1 MHAPI
6 PPTEQISI
14 INKLNEPVTKCESLK
29 TDDEHIVEAKRI
41 LDFVSEHSQE
51 PKQEVVVNPKVMLS
65 TEIAALTGKEH
76 KNVVRDI
83 RIIVKQLN
91 EDGSNLSSGFKST
104 TYVAG
109 NGKNEVC
116 YELDYEAT
124 MIVMTGYDVV
134 ARAKVIK
141 RWQELEKI
149 AKCEQHFKTNE
160 QPEAIENNLSN
171 WKKKRAATHCRGY
184 LWGYI

>member
-1 MHAPI
+1 MPKPEI
-6 PPTEQISI
+6 VENQIEMFDD
-14 INKLNEPVTKCESLK
+14 EPVTKCESLK

-51 PKQEVVVNPKVMLS
+51 PKQEVVVNPKFMLS
-65 TEIAALTGKEH
+65 TEIAALTGKQH
-76 KNVVRDI
+76 KHVIRDI
-83 RIIVKQLN
+83 EVIIEQL
-91 EDGSNLSSGFKST
+91 EKDCPNLGSGFKSS
-104 TYVAG
+104 TYLAG
-109 NGKNEVC
+109 NGKQEKC

-160 QPEAIENNLSN
+160 QPEAIDWTEQVVLDEFT
-171 WKKKRAATHCRGY
+171 KAKR
-184 LWGYI
+184 W